1 MKKLRVGILGAT
13 GSVGQRF
20 VALLSDHPWFTVTAL
35 AASEK
40 SAGKRYKDAANWK
53 MATPIPPEVSNLVV
67 QDAVPPLPCD
77 LLFSGLDATVAG
89 EVEEVFAKAGYPVI
103 SNSKNHRMDPDV
115 PLLIPEVNAD
125 HIDMISFQ
133 KKNRNY
139 TNGFIVTNPN
149 CSAVGLTVVLKPLND
164 AFGIKRVHV
173 VTMQALSGAGFPG
186 VSSMDIMDNVIPYIG
201 NEEEK
206 LETEPQKILG
216 IYKKNQFIPAD
227 FLVSAQC
234 NRVGVVDG
242 HTEAISIKLKKETSV
257 EEIKQV
263 LRAFTALPQK
273 LKLPFAP
280 EKPIIVME
288 EENRPQPRL
297 DRNAG
302 NGMTVTVGR
311 IRPCSLLDYKF
322 ILLSHNTIRGA
333 AGAAILNA
341 ELLYKMG
348 FLSRR
353 SLKQKEASLPIKGI
367 SNTKTEGECNC

>member
-164 AFGIKRVHV
+164 ASMWLRCRRF
-173 VTMQALSGAGFPG
+173 QEQDFPACHLWILW
-186 VSSMDIMDNVIPYIG
+186 IM
-201 NEEEK
+201 
-206 LETEPQKILG
+206 
-216 IYKKNQFIPAD
+216 
-227 FLVSAQC
+227 
-234 NRVGVVDG
+234 
-242 HTEAISIKLKKETSV
+242 
-257 EEIKQV
+257 
-263 LRAFTALPQK
+263 
-273 LKLPFAP
+273 
-280 EKPIIVME
+280 
-288 EENRPQPRL
+288 
-297 DRNAG
+297 
-302 NGMTVTVGR
+302 
-311 IRPCSLLDYKF
+311 
-322 ILLSHNTIRGA
+322 
-333 AGAAILNA
+333 
-341 ELLYKMG
+341 
-348 FLSRR
+348 
-353 SLKQKEASLPIKGI
+353 
-367 SNTKTEGECNC
+367 